1 MNKLLSFLLLLVISV
16 SLAACNSEDNSED
29 TTVDTPESDDST
41 VTYESEF
48 GPVEIPAD
56 PKRIVAL
63 AYAPNLHS
71 LDTEIVGADQWSKA
85 NPLFEDEL
93 SDVAQVTE
101 AEPETVLAEEPDLI
115 IAGANMENL
124 EELEKIAPTV
134 TYTWGKLDYLE
145 QQIEIG
151 KLVGKEDE
159 AREWAEDFE
168 NRASEIGREIKEK
181 HGDDVTVTV
190 LETDGKGFYVFGEAW
205 GRGTEILYQA
215 MDLNMPPKVED
226 AVSNDGYYEISQE
239 ALSEFAGD
247 YIILSRG
254 KNTDISFTEDD
265 VWQSIPAVKNGN
277 VIEIDTEA
285 TSYSDPT
292 TLEYLMDIYKEG
304 LLGEE

>member
-1 MNKLLSFLLLLVISV
+1 MKKFLSFTIALSLFAL
-16 SLAACNSEDNSED
+16 LAACGSKESSDESAASEG
-29 TTVDTPESDDST
+29 T

-48 GPVEIPAD
+48 GPVEVPEN
-56 PKRIVAL
+56 PERIVAL

-71 LDTEIVGADQWSKA
+71 LDIEMTGVDQWTKG
-85 NPLFEDEL
+85 NPLFEEEL
-93 SDVAQVTE
+93 ADVAEVTE
-101 AEPETVLAEEPDLI
+101 AEPESILAEDPDLI

-134 TYTWGKLDYLE
+134 AYTWGKLNYLE

-168 NRASEIGREIKEK
+168 KRAADIGSQIKEK
-181 HGDDVTVTV
+181 HGEDTTVTV
-190 LETDGKGFYVFGEAW
+190 IETDGKGFYLFGEAW

-215 MDLNMPPKVED
+215 MDLNMPENVED
-226 AVSNDGYYEISQE
+226 AVSADGYYEISQE
-239 ALSEFAGD
+239 VLAEYAGD
-247 YIILSRG
+247 YIVLSRG
-254 KNTDISFTEDD
+254 EETDMSFTESE

-277 VIEIDTEA
+277 IIEIDTAA

-292 TLEYLMDIYKEG
+292 TLEYLLEIYGEG
-304 LLGEE
+304 LME